1 VLKLRVLGSA
11 LLIPALLAGCSD
23 NGSSRSS
30 SFINV
35 YVQAGQEDFSDALIR
50 YVAVTEAGTLAENSD
65 KQLVSTTYTSNN
77 EAEATV
83 AILAEE
89 LSYFDIIGRVADTD
103 ADVAATS
110 RKCQVAS
117 GCTYGDVSVAFGE
130 TYNPVTTPGW
140 RAVAYSL
147 ANKERVRVTPLTDLA
162 AQLAFAKVYS
172 EASSDTQDGGWLD
185 TGYYSAYS
193 VEQSVS
199 QVSRLFGITN
209 IQTAEP
215 ADLTQLNDWR
225 KANSVDAIN
234 SIRYGALL
242 AAWQS
247 LELSYTPTS
256 DLPTYAS
263 AVGADLVANDGQLFE
278 MGGSQTLSLDDL
290 YTLAKDNL
298 AAISVS
304 NATVQ
309 GFVDSVISGFEA
321 DQAGFTA
328 DTLTVVTPDTLANL
342 FGTNYSDFTI
352 GLQRTKAFVDILRD
366 YQETFFES
374 GYKAQIDSYTD
385 QLKAIGEAHADDLD
399 AIVLAFRQTQ
409 ELYVDCYLN
418 GACPA
423 LDSGWTW
430 LTDANYDA
438 ATATLTLNGGAITV
452 NYMVA
457 DVNLTDADTTPTS
470 SKAIDIL
477 IRGTYNEGD
486 LRFIV
491 DNTYANDDP
500 NDDISSSS
508 GVRIYYT
515 EAVSAPA
522 DSASNPIL
530 GYEIRWSDFSLYDVA
545 TISSDAEN
553 EVTGSFRLFYRGVA
567 DPETSGSMHYNID
580 TVVLN
585 GRISDVVGD
594 DGDNDQN
601 ITTVFISAS
610 SANAD
615 SYYGESE
622 FASFNGFFNPTAS
635 TTYVKGQVETA
646 VASYKLG
653 NETLN
658 GNDIEYLDYYVPSA
672 ESYRYRFYPTVYRA
686 DTSDIDKDGDIEE
699 LIPTHYLEQC
709 LLENTG
715 SAWSVV
721 SCEPRQRL
729 NAARDVQ
736 QAINDLW
743 EIGVFARLDV
753 PGRGA
758 YFIEWPVNAPDE
770 NGCLTLADLSTD
782 EVSFDGELYDPEVL
796 GLTTARFTSEVVL
809 EYDGRTSTSEP
820 RTVLDVLVSAPTAD
834 SIDVT
839 AALSHDYS
847 SLTLNDVYLGAGSRL
862 DRLLVNYN
870 TQSAFGED
878 GSVAIYKDGVS
889 LTLDDGTT
897 SSVDSELTAYA
908 NLDYQLG
915 SEPYR
920 YVLDQEG
927 NYDRCVTSNVAEYG
941 ETRNLDDA
949 VFYLNFRDVVYGRIA
964 KESGVWIIRYIDGS
978 WESLL

>member
-30 SFINV
+30 SLISV

-103 ADVAATS
+103 ADVPATT
-110 RKCQVAS
+110 RKCQVSA
-117 GCTYGDVSVAFGE
+117 GCTYASTTVAFGE
-130 TYNPVTTPGW
+130 TYHPVATPGW
-140 RAVAYSL
+140 RSVAYSL
-147 ANKERVRVTPLTDLA
+147 ANKERVRVTALTDLA

-172 EASSDTQDGGWLD
+172 EASSDTQDGGWLA

-199 QVSRLFGITN
+199 QISRLFGITN

-215 ADLTQLNDWR
+215 ADLTQLNDWH
-225 KANSVDAIN
+225 KANPADAIN

-263 AVGADLVANDGQLFE
+263 AVGADLVTNDGQLFE
-278 MGGSQTLSLDDL
+278 KGGTQTLNLNDF
-290 YTLAKDNL
+290 YTLASDNL
-298 AAISVS
+298 AAIDVS
-304 NATVQ
+304 NETVQ

-321 DQAGFTA
+321 DQSGFTA
-328 DTLTVVTPDTLANL
+328 DALTAVTPDTLANL

-352 GLQRTKAFVDILRD
+352 GLQRTKAFVNVLRD
-366 YQETFFES
+366 YQETFFEA
-374 GYKAQIDSYTD
+374 GYRAEVDAYAD
-385 QLKAIGEAHADDLD
+385 QLKAIGDAHADDLD

-409 ELYVDCYLN
+409 ELYIDCYLN
-418 GACPA
+418 GACPS
-423 LDSGWTW
+423 LDASWTW
-430 LTDANYDA
+430 LTDASYDA
-438 ATATLTLNGGAITV
+438 ATSSLTLNGGAITV
-452 NYMVA
+452 SYRVA
-457 DVNLTDADTTPTS
+457 DVNPTDADTTPTS
-470 SKAIDIL
+470 SNAIDIL

-491 DNTYANDDP
+491 DNTYVNNDP
-500 NDDISSSS
+500 NNDIVSSS

-515 EAVSAPA
+515 TAASAPS
-522 DSASNPIL
+522 DSIANPIL

-545 TISSDAEN
+545 AISTDAEN

-567 DPETSGSMHYNID
+567 DPEGLGNMHFNID

-585 GRISDVVGD
+585 GRISDVVVDEGN
-594 DGDNDQN
+594 NDQN

-610 SANAD
+610 SANSD
-615 SYYGESE
+615 SYYGETE
-622 FASFNGFFNPTAS
+622 FAAFNGFFSPTAS
-635 TTYVKGQVETA
+635 STYVKGQIETA

-658 GNDIEYLDYYVPSA
+658 GNDVEYLDYYVPSA
-672 ESYRYRFYPTVYRA
+672 DSYRYRFYPTVYRA
-686 DTSDIDKDGDIEE
+686 DTSDIDRDGNIEE

-715 SAWSVV
+715 STWSIV

-729 NAARDVQ
+729 NAKRDVQ

-743 EIGVFARLDV
+743 EVGVFARLDI

-770 NGCLTLADLSTD
+770 NGCLTLAPLSTD

-796 GLTTARFTSEVVL
+796 GLTTARFTSEVFL
-809 EYDGRTSTSEP
+809 EYDGLTSTTEP
-820 RTVLDVLVSAPTAD
+820 RTLLDVLISAPALD
-834 SIDVT
+834 SLNVT

-847 SLTLNDVYLGAGSRL
+847 SLSLSDVYLGAGTQL

-870 TQSAFGED
+870 TESAFGEN
-878 GSVAIYKDGVS
+878 GSIAVYKDGVS

-897 SSVDSELTAYA
+897 SSLDSELTAYA
-908 NLDYQLG
+908 NLDYPLG
-915 SEPYR
+915 FEPYR
-920 YVLDQEG
+920 YILDDEG

-941 ETRNLDDA
+941 ETRNLDDTI
-949 VFYLNFRDVVYGRIA
+949 FYLNFRDVVYGRIA
-964 KESGVWIIRYIDGS
+964 KENGIWIIRYIDGS